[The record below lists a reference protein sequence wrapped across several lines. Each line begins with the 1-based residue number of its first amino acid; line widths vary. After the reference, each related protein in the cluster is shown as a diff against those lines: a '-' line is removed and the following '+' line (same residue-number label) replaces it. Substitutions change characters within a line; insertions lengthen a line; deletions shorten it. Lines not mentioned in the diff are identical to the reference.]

1 MATQHQ
7 PVTSTSNEH
16 LAPSVNPCNVLCMD
30 DATPAMPPS
39 QSTDQSPSTQSPST
53 KARLSLVLALAS
65 LITGPAIFF
74 AQYVALILLATV
86 SSEPSNPTWVSLVML
101 AIFIAL
107 ALLAFALPPAALVS
121 AVRARRKINQS
132 SGTLRGGAMA
142 TAAQVVATIVIV
154 GLMIG
159 EVFIA
164 LNMVGA
170 CSLEGCP

>member
-39 QSTDQSPSTQSPST
+39 QSTDQSPST

-107 ALLAFALPPAALVS
+107 ALLAFALPTAALVI